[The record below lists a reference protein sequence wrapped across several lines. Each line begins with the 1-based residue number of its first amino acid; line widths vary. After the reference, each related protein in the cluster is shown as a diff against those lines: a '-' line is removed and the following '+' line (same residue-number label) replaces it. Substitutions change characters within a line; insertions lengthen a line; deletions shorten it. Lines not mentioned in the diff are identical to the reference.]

1 MMRTVLA
8 ALVLLVSPAAAAD
21 HAAIATRALE
31 GHILPGFTTLGAA
44 TADLSAAAEARCAG
58 AHADLLAAYHRAFDA
73 WMAVAHLR
81 FGPLEEGEAGFAIA
95 FWPDQRG
102 ATPKALAALVT
113 AEDPVADDPAAFA
126 QTSVAARGLFAL
138 DALLEA
144 GPPPPDGYACRL
156 VRAVARDLARTAA
169 GVEAR
174 WRDPYAGWLATAGTA
189 GNPLY
194 LSPEEGSRALFTALL
209 AALYATADLR
219 LGRPLGTLDRPQPR
233 RAEAW
238 RTARPARNA
247 GLALAAG
254 RDLWSVAFA
263 PETTA
268 EASARINSAFDAAE
282 RALADAGEIETA
294 VTEPG
299 SRLRVEAAQQAILR
313 LHAALAAEIGP
324 ALGVG
329 GGFNSMDGD

>member
-1 MMRTVLA
+1 MRAALA
-8 ALVLLVSPAAAAD
+8 ALALLASPALAAD
-21 HAAIATRALE
+21 HAAIAARALE
-31 GHILPGFTTLGAA
+31 GHVLSGFVVLADA
-44 TADLSAAAEARCAG
+44 TSDMSAAAEAHCAG
-58 AHADLLAAYHRAFDA
+58 ADTDLIAAYHRSFDA

-95 FWPDQRG
+95 FWPDPRG
-102 ATPKALAALVT
+102 ATPRALAALVA
-113 AEDPVADDPAAFA
+113 AEDPIVDDPTAFA
-126 QTSVAARGLFAL
+126 ETSVAARGLFAL
-138 DALLEA
+138 DALLET
-144 GPPPPDGYACRL
+144 GPPPQDGYACRL

-174 WRDPYAGWLATAGTA
+174 WRDPYSVWLATAGAA

-194 LSPEEGSRALFTALL
+194 LSPEEGSRTLFTALL
-209 AALYATADLR
+209 AGLQATADLR

-247 GLALAAG
+247 GLALAAC
-254 RDLWSVAFA
+254 RDLWTVAFV
-263 PETTA
+263 PEATA
-268 EASARINSAFDAAE
+268 EARMRIDASFAAAQ

-294 VTEPG
+294 VTAPG
-299 SRLRVEAAQQAILR
+299 SRLRVEAAQQAVLR
-313 LHAALAAEIGP
+313 LHAALAADIGP
-324 ALGVG
+324 ALGVA